1 MMFFYVDRKERN
13 TLRGVRMS
21 ILKIILL
28 GAILI
33 SMTVSE
39 KIISGKSKAENR
51 KYKEN
56 IFLCTENCKSAN

>member
-1 MMFFYVDRKERN
+1 MFFYVDRKEKN
-13 TLRGVRMS
+13 TLRVVRMS

-39 KIISGKSKAENR
+39 KIISGKSKR
-51 KYKEN
+51 KWN
-56 IFLCTENCKSAN
+56 DVLQMDTPLTLTH

>member
-1 MMFFYVDRKERN
+1 M
-13 TLRGVRMS
+13 RGVRMS

-39 KIISGKSKAENR
+39 KIISGKSKR
-51 KYKEN
+51 KRNNVLQIDTPITLTHE
-56 IFLCTENCKSAN
+56 

>member
-1 MMFFYVDRKERN
+1 MFFYVDRKEKN

-33 SMTVSE
+33 SITVSE
-39 KIISGKSKAENR
+39 KIISGKSKR
-51 KYKEN
+51 KWN
-56 IFLCTENCKSAN
+56 DVLQMHTPLTLTH